1 MWSLHAVAKAHDRSE
16 SRKLVTGNFKWTVI
30 TSKVNPW
37 ATLVTI
43 FYIRPKLSLLTLIEI
58 DIWNPTSTNMNS
70 SLSKISQYCH
80 NFIKSLISGL
90 RQYLIWSGWTE
101 LAPSDPRKVG
111 SHLSLGE
118 QVGGVW
124 VGQNVSL
131 ELAIHTFRIR
141 MYRIKYPKN
150 SNEANGCDFGKH
162 GIFGFSMRLSVFL
175 SWVPVVSDH
184 GGIKSIFLLGRAPH
198 LDKVM
203 DFLLKVQRSF
213 KFCIQIWQ
221 IKTFFVYYCL
231 MRYSQIHLH
240 STDYTVNSMHS
251 ACLHVYINGGP
262 NISCFLFL
270 CFTCF
275 CHNYVWDAIYAC
287 HACTYWNW
295 R

>member
-1 MWSLHAVAKAHDRSE
+1 MWSLYAVAKAHDRSE

-124 VGQNVSL
+124 VGQSISIGVGHSHFSYSDVPNQIS
-131 ELAIHTFRIR
+131 E
-141 MYRIKYPKN
+141 K
-150 SNEANGCDFGKH
+150 SNEANGCNFGKH
-162 GIFGFSMRLSVFL
+162 GIFGFSMCFKALNFASRF
-175 SWVPVVSDH
+175 D
-184 GGIKSIFLLGRAPH
+184 KSRHFSCITVWCVIVRYTCI
-198 LDKVM
+198 
-203 DFLLKVQRSF
+203 VQ
-213 KFCIQIWQ
+213 I
-221 IKTFFVYYCL
+221 TL
-231 MRYSQIHLH
+231 
-240 STDYTVNSMHS
+240 
-251 ACLHVYINGGP
+251 
-262 NISCFLFL
+262 
-270 CFTCF
+270 
-275 CHNYVWDAIYAC
+275 
-287 HACTYWNW
+287 
-295 R
+295 

>member
-1 MWSLHAVAKAHDRSE
+1 MWSLYAVAKAHDRSE

-80 NFIKSLISGL
+80 NFLKSLISGL

-124 VGQNVSL
+124 VGQSISNRVGHSHFSYSDVPNQISEKIEWSKWVQLWKTRYIRIFNVLHRDCLYIYQELQLSLIMVTSNQYFCLLWCSL
-131 ELAIHTFRIR
+131 EFLIGQNVALQNRV
-141 MYRIKYPKN
+141 
-150 SNEANGCDFGKH
+150 A
-162 GIFGFSMRLSVFL
+162 GIAGL
-175 SWVPVVSDH
+175 P
-184 GGIKSIFLLGRAPH
+184 P
-198 LDKVM
+198 
-203 DFLLKVQRSF
+203 
-213 KFCIQIWQ
+213 
-221 IKTFFVYYCL
+221 
-231 MRYSQIHLH
+231 
-240 STDYTVNSMHS
+240 TVNKPRI
-251 ACLHVYINGGP
+251 V
-262 NISCFLFL
+262 SC
-270 CFTCF
+270 T
-275 CHNYVWDAIYAC
+275 VQQDE
-287 HACTYWNW
+287 
-295 R
+295 

>member
-1 MWSLHAVAKAHDRSE
+1 MWSLDAVAKAHDRSE

-124 VGQNVSL
+124 VGQSISIRVGHSDFSYSDVSNQIPEKFEWSKWVQFWKTRYIRIFNV
-131 ELAIHTFRIR
+131 F
-141 MYRIKYPKN
+141 
-150 SNEANGCDFGKH
+150 
-162 GIFGFSMRLSVFL
+162 
-175 SWVPVVSDH
+175 
-184 GGIKSIFLLGRAPH
+184 
-198 LDKVM
+198 
-203 DFLLKVQRSF
+203 
-213 KFCIQIWQ
+213 
-221 IKTFFVYYCL
+221 
-231 MRYSQIHLH
+231 
-240 STDYTVNSMHS
+240 
-251 ACLHVYINGGP
+251 
-262 NISCFLFL
+262 
-270 CFTCF
+270 
-275 CHNYVWDAIYAC
+275 
-287 HACTYWNW
+287 
-295 R
+295 